1 PPGRESV
8 ILETSFVVDLLRGD
22 PRAEAKARDLDAREE
37 TVYLAAP
44 TLFELWEGV
53 SRGLPGRRE
62 HDAVQA
68 FVDAHDL
75 LPFGP
80 TDARE
85 AGLLSG
91 RLKRRGRAMGTVD
104 VQLAGMAKARGET
117 LLTGDR
123 DFSAVAEVVGLEGYR

>member
-1 PPGRESV
+1 M
-8 ILETSFVVDLLRGD
+8 ILETSFVVDLLRGE
-22 PRAEAKARDLDAREE
+22 PRARAKARHLDARDEP
-37 TVYLAAP
+37 VYMPAP

-53 SRGLPGRRE
+53 ARGLPGRRQR
-62 HDAVQA
+62 DAVQA

-75 LPFGP
+75 LPFSP
-80 TDARE
+80 ADARE

-91 RLKRRGRAMGTVD
+91 TLKSQGRAMGTVD